1 MSHTMHYKG
10 YDTEVVYEAEDDLL
24 VGHILNI
31 SDIVGFDG
39 DSIAQ
44 VRAAFEE
51 SVDDYLAHCKNISK
65 QPNKPFTGK
74 VMFRIGPLTHVN
86 AAPVTIFS
94 FRRTET
100 MAQAAIRVVQGSGTG
115 LLSNIFSR

>member
-1 MSHTMHYKG
+1 MHYKG

-31 SDIVGFDG
+31 SDIIGFHG
-39 DSIAQ
+39 DSIAA

-51 SVDDYLAHCKNISK
+51 SVDDYLEHCKNIGK

-74 VMFRIGPLTHVN
+74 VMFRIAPSTHAK
-86 AAPVTIFS
+86 AA
-94 FRRTET
+94 R
-100 MAQAAIRVVQGSGTG
+100 AAAIAGMSLNQWAEQALEREAEKVS
-115 LLSNIFSR
+115 